1 LLGVVSYCIVF
12 DILQL
17 GIRNTIFKDYYHKLT
32 VFTVFFQVCNNIN
45 LKIVFRVYTI
55 IYQSTYRS
63 IKFYPTKLTNFK
75 MSTNTLIAEYI
86 WTDADGITFRSKT
99 RVFTGEAADKLDIE
113 PTEYPQWTYDGS
125 STGDVN
131 THGSIGCQTEC
142 RLVPYFVY
150 TAPECETVDRY
161 VLCMSKEI
169 RDSRFC
175 ELCNTTEC
183 VCLDAPDEE
192 PACCHKECN
201 LGETESDNCIA
212 EDCNEPEHPDIS
224 FETRTSYARCDN
236 DAAIEFWQKNTTD
249 DEHKPMVGFEQ
260 EFFVIDPNTGYPVG
274 FVPSACPFTRALSHL
289 GLRPRYTPVSGPQG
303 PYYCSNGFP
312 RAQLRDMMDEVL
324 ATAREMEIGI
334 AGFNYEVAPGQA
346 EFQVFGDAWEAC
358 NDLVMLRFLLVR
370 IAETYGYKIDFR
382 PVVVRGQNINNS
394 GCHVNFSTQQMRA
407 EGGIDYIYSF
417 MDYLSDVA
425 DAYPHQYVFENL
437 YGRGVCERLTG
448 RLETSYWMDFSW
460 GIGTRDTSVR
470 IPIGVYEAKCGYFED
485 RRPGAN
491 VNPYVITH
499 YIMNQVLD
507 FESSKNSTT
516 EQDNSQETASNTAT
530 NNIECDFQPE
540 TNIVEE
546 TDTETNADENDMP
559 YRSIGSMVLSALGF

>member
-1 LLGVVSYCIVF
+1 MH
-12 DILQL
+12 D
-17 GIRNTIFKDYYHKLT
+17 
-32 VFTVFFQVCNNIN
+32 NNIN

-55 IYQSTYRS
+55 ITQSNNKDYQ
-63 IKFYPTKLTNFK
+63 KLNTTNFIK
-75 MSTNTLIAEYI
+75 MSTTRIAEYI
-86 WTDADGITFRSKT
+86 WTDVDGITFRSKT
-99 RVFTGEAADKLDIE
+99 RVFNGDDADMLDID
-113 PTEYPQWTYDGS
+113 PKVYPQWTYDGS

-131 THGSIGCQTEC
+131 TYGKSGCQTEC

-150 TAPECETVDRY
+150 TAPEGETVDKY

-175 ELCNTTEC
+175 KLCNTNEC
-183 VCLDAPDEE
+183 VCLDASNEVSS
-192 PACCHKECN
+192 CKKECN
-201 LGETESDNCIA
+201 FEENTANSVADSGAHESS
-212 EDCNEPEHPDIS
+212 EDCDEPERPDIT
-224 FETRTSYARCDN
+224 FDTRTSYARCDN
-236 DAAIEFWQKNTTD
+236 DAAIEFWQKNTND
-249 DEHKPMVGFEQ
+249 NEHKPMVGFEQ
-260 EFFVIDPNTGYPVG
+260 EFFVVDPNTGYPVG
-274 FVPSACPFTRALSHL
+274 FVPSACLFTRALSHL
-289 GLRPRYTPVSGPQG
+289 GMRPRYTPVSGPQG

-346 EFQVFGDAWEAC
+346 EFQVFGEAWEAC

-370 IAETYGYKIDFR
+370 TAEKYGYKIDFR

-394 GCHVNFSTQQMRA
+394 GCHVNFSTQKMRA
-407 EGGIDYIYSF
+407 EGGLDYIYSF
-417 MDYLSDVA
+417 MDYLSDSA
-425 DAYPHQYVFENL
+425 EAYPQKNVFENL

-448 RLETSYWMDFSW
+448 RLETSHWMDFNW

-470 IPIGVYEAKCGYFED
+470 IPIGVYEAKRGYFED

-499 YIMNQVLD
+499 YIMDHVLD
-507 FESSKNSTT
+507 FESSQNSPT
-516 EQDNSQETASNTAT
+516 EQDNSQEIASNTAT
-530 NNIECDFQPE
+530 NNIENDFELE

-559 YRSIGSMVLSALGF
+559 YRSIGSMVLSALGY